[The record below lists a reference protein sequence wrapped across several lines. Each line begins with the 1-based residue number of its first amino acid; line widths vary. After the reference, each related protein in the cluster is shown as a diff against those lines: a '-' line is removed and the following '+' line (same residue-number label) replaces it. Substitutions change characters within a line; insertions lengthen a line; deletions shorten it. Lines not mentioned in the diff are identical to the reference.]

1 MRRRRS
7 LVALAVV
14 IAVGVIAAFIAYRT
28 PVPLPGG
35 RVVSAD
41 TTTDTLARLDS
52 AQRANARAAR
62 DTMCLASRIGLP
74 CDSR

>member
-1 MRRRRS
+1 MRRRFS
-7 LVALAVV
+7 LALLAAVLVVAAIVL
-14 IAVGVIAAFIAYRT
+14 FIGYRT
-28 PVPLPGG
+28 PVSPPGG
-35 RVVSAD
+35 RVASAD
-41 TTTDTLARLDS
+41 SAADTLARFDS

>member
-1 MRRRRS
+1 MRRRLS
-7 LVALAVV
+7 LALLDAVLVVAAIVV
-14 IAVGVIAAFIAYRT
+14 SISYRRLL
-28 PVPLPGG
+28 PLPGG
-35 RVVSAD
+35 RVASAD
-41 TTTDTLARLDS
+41 STADTLARFDS

>member
-1 MRRRRS
+1 VRRRLS
-7 LVALAVV
+7 LALLAAILAV
-14 IAVGVIAAFIAYRT
+14 AAIVVAIAYRR
-28 PVPLPGG
+28 PVPLPGD
-35 RVVSAD
+35 RVASAD
-41 TTTDTLARLDS
+41 SAADTLARFDS